1 MKLCVSS
8 AELAQLL
15 TFLEDNMATSRRLQ
29 TIEETAAALQAQ
41 VDALAAQ
48 VAALE
53 PANPQLAADVDAVKA
68 SVADLNT
75 ILDVQAE

>member
-15 TFLEDNMATSRRLQ
+15 TFLEGNMATSRRLQ
-29 TIEETAAALQAQ
+29 TIEETAAALKAQ
-41 VDALAAQ
+41 VDVLAAQ

-53 PANPQLAADVDAVKA
+53 PANPQLVADVDALKA

>member
-15 TFLEDNMATSRRLQ
+15 TFLEGNMATSRRLQ
-29 TIEETAAALQAQ
+29 TIEETAAALKAQ

-53 PANPQLAADVDAVKA
+53 PANPQLVADVDALKA

>member
-8 AELAQLL
+8 AELTQLL
-15 TFLEDNMATSRRLQ
+15 TFLEGNMATSRRLQ
-29 TIEETAAALQAQ
+29 TIEETAAALKAQ

-53 PANPQLAADVDAVKA
+53 PANPQLAADVDALKA
-68 SVADLNT
+68 GVADLNT